1 MKQEKN
7 LMTFPKKLKGKNK
20 RCIFLRTYKISYTI
34 PIHVIERGINME
46 YPDDMKKRLRRIEGQ
61 ARGVLRMMEEQK
73 DCKDVVHQLSAI
85 RSAVDRLTLYIV
97 GTNMEKCMKEQ
108 LEKGEE
114 ADEIIKEAVKLLV
127 KSR

>member
-1 MKQEKN
+1 
-7 LMTFPKKLKGKNK
+7 
-20 RCIFLRTYKISYTI
+20 
-34 PIHVIERGINME
+34 ME

-85 RSAVDRLTLYIV
+85 RSAVERLTLYIV
-97 GTNMEKCMKEQ
+97 GTNMESCIKEQ

-114 ADEIIKEAVKLLV
+114 ADEVIKEAVKLLV